1 MEKLKIKS
9 EHSNEDQKE
18 KRKFLVN
25 GLLDNKFL
33 NGDNLINNL
42 GLFLKTGSLSQIL
55 FLNEVYLLIKDMPG
69 SIFEF
74 GCWYGQ
80 NLIIFE
86 NLRAIYE
93 PFNKLKKIV
102 GFDTFEGYPESCKTD
117 KDKNGI
123 DSGYLNTKIYNIGEN
138 YHKYLEK
145 IIDFHEEN
153 NVLPHIKKNK
163 IIKGN
168 IINTLPTYLQDNNY
182 SVICLAYL
190 DLALYE
196 PTLFVLKNIIPYLVK
211 GSIIILDEFNHP
223 LFRGDTLAFREIF
236 KDINYEI
243 KISQFMRE
251 KTIIKII

>member
-9 EHSNEDQKE
+9 EHSNDEQKE

-25 GLLDNKFL
+25 ELSNNEFIK
-33 NGDNLINNL
+33 GDNLINNL

-55 FLNEVYLLIKDMPG
+55 FLNEVYLLIKDIPG
-69 SIFEF
+69 SIIEF

-80 NLIIFE
+80 NIIIFE

-93 PFNKLKKIV
+93 PFNKLRKIV
-102 GFDTFEGYPESCKTD
+102 GFDTFEGYPESCKT
-117 KDKNGI
+117 KIDKNGLY
-123 DSGYLNTKIYNIGEN
+123 SGYLETEIYNIDKN
-138 YHKYLEK
+138 YNEYLEK
-145 IIDFHEEN
+145 IVNFHEEN
-153 NVLPHIKKNK
+153 NVLPHIKKNE

-168 IINTLPTYLQDNNY
+168 IINTLPIYLNKNNY
-182 SVICLAYL
+182 TVVSLVYL

-196 PTLFVLKNIIPYLVK
+196 PTIFVLKNIIPYLVK

-243 KISQFMRE
+243 KISQYMRE
-251 KTIIKII
+251 KTIIKIK